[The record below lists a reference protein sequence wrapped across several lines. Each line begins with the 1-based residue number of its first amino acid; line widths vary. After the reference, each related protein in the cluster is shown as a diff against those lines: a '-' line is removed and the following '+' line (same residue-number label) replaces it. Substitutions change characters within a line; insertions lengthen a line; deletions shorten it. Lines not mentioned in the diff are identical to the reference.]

1 MSLETGDPIDPRT
14 ISSYSRDLEILRHSA
29 AVGSVS
35 CFPWDLSRQESTRRA
50 FHLPEMDTGHYT
62 FTSLLVS
69 QKGRTLS
76 TVFPQ
81 ILTFPFDPPS
91 YSGSKEFVS
100 VSFPPSTEDLLS
112 YYTGRRGT
120 CTCLCLFPLCHTHQG
135 ICILSPGEDL
145 PLKV

>member
-1 MSLETGDPIDPRT
+1 MIWR
-14 ISSYSRDLEILRHSA
+14 SSATQLQLGVSA
-29 AVGSVS
+29 VS
-35 CFPWDLSRQESTRRA
+35 PGTLADRNPSRRA

-81 ILTFPFDPPS
+81 ILTLPFDPPS